1 MLTLPFSTCSF
12 VADAMDNETT
22 SIISTI
28 IVQQHR
34 MMRTTYDI
42 IQNVTCELSLPL
54 DTFRQWYYPNTT
66 LTDGHPNSSLPS
78 VSEVSTWIETM
89 VGSDLFPGDD
99 SEVGTE
105 LFFVVNVRDGGKN
118 QDMAVHNCIA
128 HDDKVLT
135 NETRLYQMSDVFG
148 CPNTSYVL
156 SNFTVSNQT
165 EGRADLMAY
174 TQMRNLVYT
183 VKGEFFVT
191 CGVVL
196 CDKSCRNMC
205 GDDEIPTM
213 HYLSDI
219 VVKRFVGRLPN
230 ATLPPSLDLFETRQ
244 RISKRSLSDTL
255 TRWFTFG
262 TSDLEV
268 KEATFQEEDNSTES
282 TQILLKEELDNTTDA
297 LYIANISKD
306 LTFNVSENPLVRS
319 AILLFNETRLSGFGH
334 NYKKLK
340 NSVVP
345 EFTVCI
351 LFLLLVSCYGGLLY
365 SNSKR
370 NLKNT
375 ADRNNFMTE
384 LYSIV
389 H

>member
-1 MLTLPFSTCSF
+1 MLALPFSTCSF

-22 SIISTI
+22 SVTSTI

-34 MMRTTYDI
+34 MMRTTHDI
-42 IQNVTCELSLPL
+42 IRNVTCKLSLPL

-66 LTDGHPNSSLPS
+66 LTAGHPNSSLPS
-78 VSEVSTWIETM
+78 APEVSTWIETM
-89 VGSDLFPGDD
+89 IGSDLFPDND

-148 CPNTSYVL
+148 CPNSSYVL
-156 SNFTVSNQT
+156 SNFTLGNQT
-165 EGRADLMAY
+165 AGRANLMAY

-196 CDKSCRNMC
+196 CEKSCRNMC
-205 GDDEIPTM
+205 EDDEIPPM
-213 HYLSDI
+213 HYLSGI
-219 VVKRFVGRLPN
+219 VVKRFVGRLPD

-244 RISKRSLSDTL
+244 RISKRSFSDIVS
-255 TRWFTFG
+255 RWFTFG
-262 TSDLEV
+262 SSDLEV
-268 KEATFQEEDNSTES
+268 KEATFQEKDTSTES
-282 TQILLKEELDNTTDA
+282 TKILLEEELDNITDVF
-297 LYIANISKD
+297 YNANISKD

-319 AILLFNETRLSGFGH
+319 AILLVNETRLSGLGH
-334 NYKKLK
+334 NYKVLK
-340 NSVVP
+340 HSVLP
-345 EFTVCI
+345 EITVCV
-351 LFLLLVSCYGGLLY
+351 LFMLLVSCYGGLLY

-375 ADRNNFMTE
+375 ADRNKFMTE

-389 H
+389 Q